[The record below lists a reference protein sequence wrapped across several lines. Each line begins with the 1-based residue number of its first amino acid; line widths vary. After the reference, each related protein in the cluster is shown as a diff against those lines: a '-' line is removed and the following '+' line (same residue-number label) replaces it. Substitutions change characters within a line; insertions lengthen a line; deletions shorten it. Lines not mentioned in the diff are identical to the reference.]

1 LLKKLGFTYL
11 EEDDT
16 LILSPLE
23 PGEVTVPLPETVLQ
37 AYYEKTEEGFRV
49 SLRTIGGNRLLKL
62 LVLKDAG
69 PAALILTEK
78 IVERIACLKI
88 SWDLRDLKIEGLKL
102 SEENV
107 ELNFITIPIREDDIR
122 P

>member
-1 LLKKLGFTYL
+1 MLKKLGFTYL